1 MRENYEKIDKVA
13 KVQLICPKCKYEF
26 NFNLGELDEQIL
38 ELGKDIQ
45 SMSRQ
50 LAEFKT
56 LSIAEQKEKLHWRR
70 QAIYAL
76 EKKKEQLKRLKIKSK
91 AVHDEVTRMNYQL
104 LKNIIKDFYGNDEF
118 ERCIN
123 EVIERGKAYSLK
135 DTMGID
141 NYTHS
146 KGKIIRKVK

>member
-1 MRENYEKIDKVA
+1 MIEEVK
-13 KVQLICPKCKYEF
+13 KVQLTCPKCKHEF
-26 NFNLGELDEQIL
+26 SFNLGELDKQIL

-56 LSIAEQKEKLHWRR
+56 LSSEEQKKKLYWKK
-70 QAIYAL
+70 QVVYGL
-76 EKKKEQLKRLKIKSK
+76 EKKKEQLKKLKIKSK
-91 AVHDEVTRMNYQL
+91 AVHDEVTRMNYHL
-104 LKNIIKDFYGNDEF
+104 LKNVIKEFYGNDEF

-123 EVIERGKAYSLK
+123 EVIQRGKAYK
-135 DTMGID
+135 INETIGID

-146 KGKIIRKVK
+146 KGTIIKKF

>member
-1 MRENYEKIDKVA
+1 MIEEVK
-13 KVQLICPKCKYEF
+13 KVQLTCPKCKYEF
-26 NFNLGELDEQIL
+26 SFNLGELDKQIL

-56 LSIAEQKEKLHWRR
+56 LSSEEQKKKLYWKK
-70 QAIYAL
+70 QVVYGL
-76 EKKKEQLKRLKIKSK
+76 EKKKEQLKKLKIKSK
-91 AVHDEVTRMNYQL
+91 DVHDEVTRMNYHL
-104 LKNIIKDFYGNDEF
+104 LKNVIKEFYGNDEF

-123 EVIERGKAYSLK
+123 EVIQRGKAYK
-135 DTMGID
+135 INETIGID

-146 KGKIIRKVK
+146 KGTIIKKI